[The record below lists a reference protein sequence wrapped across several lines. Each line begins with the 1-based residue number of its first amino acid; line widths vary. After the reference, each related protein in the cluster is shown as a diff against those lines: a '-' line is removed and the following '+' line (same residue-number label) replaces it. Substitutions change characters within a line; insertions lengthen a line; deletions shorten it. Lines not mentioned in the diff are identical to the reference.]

1 MALKVG
7 YFVKEAATNLRRN
20 KLMTVAAV
28 LTAAVSLLLLG
39 GVLTLGDFVKS
50 IARDIEDKVEVSVFL
65 VDGITPDQQ
74 TDIRTTLDDLDVVKK
89 ITYIDKQEAFKEFK
103 ELYKDQPALWENI
116 DADVLPASFRVELT
130 DPDRVDVIRSKLDKN
145 PAVEEIQDQRDTV
158 ERILS
163 FTGLL
168 RTFSFVMV
176 VVLLGA
182 AVLLISNGTQLAIY
196 ARRKEIEIMKLV
208 GATNWFVRL
217 PFMLEGIA
225 AGVAGAAVALLLVM
239 GGKAIVKGRMP
250 IWIPTTAFG
259 IGLDQMAGQVI
270 WLVLLGVVVGALGS
284 AVAVRRF
291 LDA

>member
-7 YFVKEAATNLRRN
+7 YFVKEATTNLRRN

-28 LTAAVSLLLLG
+28 LTAAVSLLLLAS
-39 GVLTLGDFVKS
+39 VLTLGDFVKS
-50 IARDIEDKVEVSVFL
+50 IAGEIEDKVEVNVFL
-65 VDGITPDQQ
+65 QDGITGAQQ
-74 TDIRTTLDDLDVVKK
+74 TDVRSTLEELEVVKSV
-89 ITYIDKQEAFKEFK
+89 TYVDKEEAYAEFK
-103 ELYKDQPALWENI
+103 DLYKDQPALWENI
-116 DADVLPASFRVELT
+116 DPDVLPASFRVSLT

-145 PAVEEIQDQRDTV
+145 PAVEEIQDQRATV
-158 ERILS
+158 ERLVS
-163 FTGLL
+163 FTSLL

-196 ARRKEIEIMKLV
+196 ARRREIEIMKLV

-225 AGVAGAAVALLLVM
+225 AGIAGAAIAILLVM
-239 GGKAIVKGRMP
+239 GAKAVVKGRIP
-250 IWIPTTAFG
+250 IWIPTSALG
-259 IGLDQMAGQVI
+259 IGFDQMFGQIMWV
-270 WLVLLGVVVGALGS
+270 VLLGIVVGALGS